1 MLSCERI
8 SIVAGSFRLSDV
20 GFVVP
25 QGAFGVLMG
34 ATGSGKTTLLEAICG
49 LRKLKSG
56 TIRLNGD
63 NITDW
68 PISTRGIGYVPQDG
82 AVFPRMT
89 VRENLG
95 FGLMMRRAGR
105 RAIDAAVEPLA
116 EQLSIANLLDRQAV
130 RLSGGEAQRVALGRA
145 LAVSPRLLLLDEPLS
160 ALDES
165 TRGQLTELLKR
176 VQRERGVTAL
186 HVTHSRQEANALAD
200 VLLQLADGLVVE
212 VSPRAPSSTSKSAAP
227 DSKTAPALV
236 SPQT

>member
-1 MLSCERI
+1 MLSCERL

-49 LRKLKSG
+49 LRKLRGG
-56 TIRLNGD
+56 TIRLHGD
-63 NITDW
+63 DITHW

-105 RAIDAAVEPLA
+105 RAIDAAVESLA
-116 EQLSIANLLDRQAV
+116 EQLSIAHLLDRHAI

-145 LAVSPRLLLLDEPLS
+145 LAIEPRLLLLDEPLS

-165 TRGQLTELLKR
+165 TRGQMTELLKR
-176 VQRERGVTAL
+176 VQRERGITAL
-186 HVTHSRQEANALAD
+186 HVTHSRQEATALAD
-200 VLLQLADGLVVE
+200 LLLQLSDGRVAEASSCDNGVVSKPAT
-212 VSPRAPSSTSKSAAP
+212 VDCPSASALAA
-227 DSKTAPALV
+227 K
-236 SPQT
+236 